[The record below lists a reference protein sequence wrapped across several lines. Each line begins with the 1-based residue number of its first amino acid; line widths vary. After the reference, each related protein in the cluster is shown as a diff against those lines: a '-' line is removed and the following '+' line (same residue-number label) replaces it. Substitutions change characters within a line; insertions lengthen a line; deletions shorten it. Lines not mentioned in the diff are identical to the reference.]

1 MDLDPDNPPPP
12 PAPARETH
20 SSSITPTPRNPAPER
35 GSPHVPVTAG
45 DALSGGGTQDAQ
57 SKPKKFKLDPMSLLL
72 PHERHKSSSP
82 GASAPTRPLVALAH
96 GSSSQGQGQG
106 QGAYLGVQKHHS
118 GHVSPAGAGR
128 AGVQAGGSRG
138 ESGAAKAPSPNPAQ
152 QLPLS
157 PPASH
162 ASTPPATW
170 EEQQTWNAME
180 DVLTS
185 SFPPHP
191 NPLPNP
197 APTLAVPRP
206 SHSHPGQVESQ
217 WGQSQYY
224 TLPPPTSKAKLE
236 DWEIVETLG
245 TGTFG
250 RVLLVR
256 QRPSYRPTAYH
267 PIFPHLYQSH
277 DPLAPPPSATQH
289 SDAQLPHFAMKV
301 LRKSEIVRLKQ
312 VEHINSERNILA
324 RVRHP
329 FIVEL
334 HATYQDQLNVYML
347 LSYIPGGE
355 LFSHLRRAGRFSADV
370 TRFYLASIVLAIDYL
385 HSKNIIYRDLKPE
398 NLLLDRHGYLRIAD
412 FGFAKVVQDRTFTL
426 CGTPEYLAPEIVLS
440 QGHGKAVDW
449 WALGI
454 LAFEMLAGYPPF
466 FDDHPLGIYEKILS
480 SHIAFPSHIDPSKR
494 LGNLRGGARDVEGHA
509 WFGGVDWGS
518 LEGRGIG
525 APIVPR
531 VVSMGDSQNFQRYPP
546 PRPQDLPGVFGQPYD
561 MVADPYG
568 ELFRGFSF
576 PKRERE
582 AKQKEMGLQSQSQTQ
597 SRSQEQEQA
606 QAQAQ
611 AQEGHTAGGGG
622 GGGGSRGGGGEEGGG
637 GGEGEEG
644 VVGGEGEGEGRFPL
658 SFHPTSHDTW
668 RMLNAE

>member
-1 MDLDPDNPPPP
+1 MDLDTDNPP
-12 PAPARETH
+12 PARETH
-20 SSSITPTPRNPAPER
+20 SSSITPTPGNPAPER
-35 GSPHVPVTAG
+35 GASHVPVAAG
-45 DALSGGGTQDAQ
+45 DALAGDALGGSSAEGTKDGQEGLSAN
-57 SKPKKFKLDPMSLLL
+57 KPKKFKLDPMSLLL
-72 PHERHKSSSP
+72 PHERPKPSPP
-82 GASAPTRPLVALAH
+82 GAIAPTRPLASH
-96 GSSSQGQGQG
+96 GNHSQGQG
-106 QGAYLGVQKHHS
+106 QGAYLGVQKLHS

-128 AGVQAGGSRG
+128 TGLQAGV
-138 ESGAAKAPSPNPAQ
+138 AANAPPPNPPQ

-185 SFPPHP
+185 SSFSH
-191 NPLPNP
+191 PNP
-197 APTLAVPRP
+197 APTIAVPRP
-206 SHSHPGQVESQ
+206 SHSHPGQAESQ

-224 TLPPPTSKAKLE
+224 TLPPPTSKAKLQ

-277 DPLAPPPSATQH
+277 DPLAPSPAATQH

-312 VEHINSERNILA
+312 VEHINSERNILE

-480 SHIAFPSHIDPSKR
+480 SHIAFPSHIDPYAKDLIRGLLTADRSKR
-494 LGNLRGGARDVEGHA
+494 LGNLRGGARDVMGHA
-509 WFGGVDWGS
+509 WFSGVDWAS

-531 VVSMGDSQNFQRYPP
+531 VVSM
-546 PRPQDLPGVFGQPYD
+546 
-561 MVADPYG
+561 
-568 ELFRGFSF
+568 
-576 PKRERE
+576 
-582 AKQKEMGLQSQSQTQ
+582 
-597 SRSQEQEQA
+597 
-606 QAQAQ
+606 
-611 AQEGHTAGGGG
+611 
-622 GGGGSRGGGGEEGGG
+622 
-637 GGEGEEG
+637 
-644 VVGGEGEGEGRFPL
+644 
-658 SFHPTSHDTW
+658 
-668 RMLNAE
+668 